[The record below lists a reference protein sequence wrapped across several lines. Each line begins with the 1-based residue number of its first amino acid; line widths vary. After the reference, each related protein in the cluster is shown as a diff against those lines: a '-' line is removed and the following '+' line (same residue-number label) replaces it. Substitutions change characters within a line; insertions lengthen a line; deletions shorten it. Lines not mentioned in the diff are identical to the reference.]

1 VTRDLLRRSQRC
13 QPSELPDSKPPLLTY
28 SVVTGIQLLL
38 EEVVGVESVL
48 GVIEAK
54 AVDEG
59 VTVNDEELC
68 SVNGVLDV
76 SIEDT

>member
-1 VTRDLLRRSQRC
+1 
-13 QPSELPDSKPPLLTY
+13 
-28 SVVTGIQLLL
+28 L